1 LSPEKT
7 HEDYM
12 PPKKPPPTPQRVMWA
27 AGGLLPSQK
36 PNSMMR
42 CHCRDIFDSHE
53 PRGSYVRWGG
63 TSMRS
68 VGIKSIWS
76 TVEDEFCSLSR
87 VAHISAD
94 QILTKIK
101 ASRRGGFLRLK

>member
-1 LSPEKT
+1 
-7 HEDYM
+7 M

-53 PRGSYVRWGG
+53 PRGSYVRWGAHLCG
-63 TSMRS
+63 QWASN
-68 VGIKSIWS
+68 
-76 TVEDEFCSLSR
+76 LSG
-87 VAHISAD
+87 
-94 QILTKIK
+94 QL
-101 ASRRGGFLRLK
+101 